1 MEGRPRYAPN
11 CLRELGVSRMID
23 LKLTP
28 EQVETIVDALN
39 RLEDELYAQY
49 KSAFVENEAPILAK
63 IDKVNS
69 LSKSVWEKLH
79 RFNTSVAAAAGKGEQ
94 TKVDPFDFSGLEF

>member
-1 MEGRPRYAPN
+1 
-11 CLRELGVSRMID
+11 MID

-49 KSAFVENEAPILAK
+49 KSEFVENEAPILAK
-63 IDKVNS
+63 IDIVNN
-69 LSKSVWEKLH
+69 LSRSVWDKLH
-79 RFNTSVAAAAGKGEQ
+79 QFNTSVADAVGEGEQ
-94 TKVDPFDFSGLEF
+94 TKVDPFDFSGMEF

>member
-1 MEGRPRYAPN
+1 MEGRPRYASD
-11 CLRELGVSRMID
+11 CFRELGVSRMIMFE
-23 LKLTP
+23 LTP

-39 RLEDELYAQY
+39 RFEDELYAQY
-49 KSAFVENEAPILAK
+49 KSAFVENEAPILER

-79 RFNTSVAAAAGKGEQ
+79 RFNTSVADAVGEGEQ

>member
-1 MEGRPRYAPN
+1 MVN
-11 CLRELGVSRMID
+11 RMID

-39 RLEDELYAQY
+39 FFEDELHAQY
-49 KSAFVENEAPILAK
+49 KSEFVENEAPILAR
-63 IDKVNS
+63 IDEVNS

-79 RFNTSVAAAAGKGEQ
+79 RFNTSVADAVGEGEQ

>member
-1 MEGRPRYAPN
+1 
-11 CLRELGVSRMID
+11 MID

-49 KSAFVENEAPILAK
+49 KSAFVE
-63 IDKVNS
+63 S

>member
-1 MEGRPRYAPN
+1 
-11 CLRELGVSRMID
+11 MID

-39 RLEDELYAQY
+39 RFEDELYAQY
-49 KSAFVENEAPILAK
+49 KSEFAENEAPILAR
-63 IDKVNS
+63 IDEVNS

-79 RFNTSVAAAAGKGEQ
+79 RFNTSVADAVGEGEQ
-94 TKVDPFDFSGLEF
+94 TKVDPFDFRGLEF

>member
-1 MEGRPRYAPN
+1 
-11 CLRELGVSRMID
+11 MIRFD
-23 LKLTP
+23 LTP

-49 KSAFVENEAPILAK
+49 KSAFVENEAPILER

-79 RFNTSVAAAAGKGEQ
+79 RFNTSVADAVGEGEQ
-94 TKVDPFDFSGLEF
+94 TKVDPFDFRGLEF

>member
-1 MEGRPRYAPN
+1 
-11 CLRELGVSRMID
+11 MID

-49 KSAFVENEAPILAK
+49 KSAFVEK
-63 IDKVNS
+63 D
-69 LSKSVWEKLH
+69 
-79 RFNTSVAAAAGKGEQ
+79 
-94 TKVDPFDFSGLEF
+94 